1 MPNWLRWTLV
11 LPVAVIAYF
20 AIQVVVGIGSERLPL
35 SDYLQD
41 SASQLINSI
50 LGPWAFVY
58 PSSKIAP
65 VGKSFQTAV
74 FLTTLFFIITIVMVY
89 ILLRAGYTVPTR
101 PSGLT
106 LSKPRPR
113 AVLSPFKIDSF
124 SPVANW

>member
-41 SASQLINSI
+41 SASQFINSI

-65 VGKSFQTAV
+65 AGKSSQTAV
-74 FLTTLFFIITIVMVY
+74 FLTTLFFIITIVMGY
-89 ILLRAGYTVPTR
+89 ILLRADITGHPTWWFVVT
-101 PSGLT
+101 GLVS
-106 LSKPRPR
+106 LGSVVMACRQVR
-113 AVLSPFKIDSF
+113 RGD
-124 SPVANW
+124 

>member
-20 AIQVVVGIGSERLPL
+20 AIQIVVGIGSERLPL

-65 VGKSFQTAV
+65 VGKSSQTAV
-74 FLTTLFFIITIVMVY
+74 FLTTLFFIIMIVLGY
-89 ILLRAGYTVPTR
+89 LRVGI
-101 PSGLT
+101 SGHPIWWFVVTGLVS
-106 LSKPRPR
+106 LGS
-113 AVLSPFKIDSF
+113 AVMACQQVRRGD
-124 SPVANW
+124 